1 MPRCFLAAKL
11 KYPYIKWKEG
21 QEEGGGNR
29 TGAEGPVAEWRIGGP
44 GCPLVVQRQK
54 QEEEEEVE
62 EEALEVE
69 EVEEKEMIWW
79 KGVRTEG
86 LLKSM
91 NSPFLVLIQYIY
103 SRFLNFPF
111 HVHCYK
117 KLMIF
122 TS

>member
-29 TGAEGPVAEWRIGGP
+29 TGDDGPMAEWRLGGS
-44 GCPLVVQRQK
+44 GGPLVVHRQK
-54 QEEEEEVE
+54 QEEEGEEELEEGEVE
-62 EEALEVE
+62 G
-69 EVEEKEMIWW
+69 EEKEMIWW

-91 NSPFLVLIQYIY
+91 NSPFLVLIYI
-103 SRFLNFPF
+103 L
-111 HVHCYK
+111 
-117 KLMIF
+117 
-122 TS
+122 

>member
-29 TGAEGPVAEWRIGGP
+29 TGDKGPVAEWRLGGP
-44 GCPLVVQRQK
+44 GCPLVMHTQK
-54 QEEEEEVE
+54 QEEEGE
-62 EEALEVE
+62 EELEE
-69 EVEEKEMIWW
+69 ELEVEEKEMIWW

-86 LLKSM
+86 LLISM
-91 NSPFLVLIQYIY
+91 NSPFLVLIHILYF
-103 SRFLNFPF
+103 RFLNFPF
-111 HVHCYK
+111 HVHYYK
-117 KLMIF
+117 KFMIL